1 MVKDISLSLTL
12 DEYIKL
18 PDLGSNSSEKDL
30 LMTALRMAHI
40 PFSSKYQYKI
50 LKKSIDARKKNAIRI
65 TFLVRLYDKEPI
77 SADNPVSLFLANPIM
92 KQMPPVVVG
101 FGPAGIFAA
110 LILARAGLCPI
121 ILERGAQV
129 DQREEAVATFFSG
142 GQLNVNSNVQFGE
155 GGAGTFSDGKLYT
168 GVSSPYR
175 AYILQTFIASGAP
188 EEIAYLTHPHIGT
201 DRLRGVVKSIREEII
216 RLGGE
221 FRFNTQMTDIVLDKG
236 SLMGIM
242 CVDTANPS
250 REESA
255 TFLPARHVILAIGH
269 SARDTFRMLK
279 DRSISLQ
286 QKPFS
291 VGVRIEHLQEWM
303 NTAQYGAMASHPAL
317 SPAEYK
323 AVSHQN
329 NGRALYTFC
338 MCPGGYVV
346 GSASGINQTVTN
358 GMSYYDRSGINANSA
373 ILVPVDARD
382 FGESDVLAGMYF
394 QESLEKNAFLA
405 GGKNGFAPCQRWEDF
420 LHNRSSISCGEVQP
434 TYKPGVTYT
443 NLREYLPAY
452 ITDTICNG
460 IPEIARKISNF
471 AHPDSLLTGFETRS
485 SSPIR
490 ILRDANYQSLSLPG
504 VYLCGEGA
512 GYAGGIM
519 SSAID
524 GIECA
529 NRCLKTMAD

>member
-175 AYILQTFIASGAP
+175 AYILQTF
-188 EEIAYLTHPHIGT
+188 L
-201 DRLRGVVKSIREEII
+201 
-216 RLGGE
+216 
-221 FRFNTQMTDIVLDKG
+221 IV
-236 SLMGIM
+236 
-242 CVDTANPS
+242 
-250 REESA
+250 
-255 TFLPARHVILAIGH
+255 
-269 SARDTFRMLK
+269 
-279 DRSISLQ
+279 
-286 QKPFS
+286 
-291 VGVRIEHLQEWM
+291 
-303 NTAQYGAMASHPAL
+303 
-317 SPAEYK
+317 
-323 AVSHQN
+323 
-329 NGRALYTFC
+329 
-338 MCPGGYVV
+338 
-346 GSASGINQTVTN
+346 
-358 GMSYYDRSGINANSA
+358 
-373 ILVPVDARD
+373 
-382 FGESDVLAGMYF
+382 
-394 QESLEKNAFLA
+394 
-405 GGKNGFAPCQRWEDF
+405 
-420 LHNRSSISCGEVQP
+420 
-434 TYKPGVTYT
+434 
-443 NLREYLPAY
+443 
-452 ITDTICNG
+452 
-460 IPEIARKISNF
+460 
-471 AHPDSLLTGFETRS
+471 ET
-485 SSPIR
+485 
-490 ILRDANYQSLSLPG
+490 
-504 VYLCGEGA
+504 
-512 GYAGGIM
+512 
-519 SSAID
+519 
-524 GIECA
+524 
-529 NRCLKTMAD
+529 